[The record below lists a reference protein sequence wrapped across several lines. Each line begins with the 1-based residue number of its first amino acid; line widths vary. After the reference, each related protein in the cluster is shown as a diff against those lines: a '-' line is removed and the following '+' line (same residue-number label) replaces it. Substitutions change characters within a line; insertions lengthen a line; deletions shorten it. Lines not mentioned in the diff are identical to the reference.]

1 MRVLS
6 VGSVY
11 PPHLLGGYEVIWQGV
26 THQLLAEGHASRVL
40 VTDYANPDVPADAP
54 EDTGVHRELGWYWR
68 DHGWPR
74 LSLREQANL
83 EHHNAAVFDR
93 HLREFAPD
101 VVAFWPMGGMSL
113 SLITRAQRAGVGVIF
128 FLLDPWPIYGPTHD
142 LWLKTWS
149 GAGRRRARRL
159 AERLTALP
167 TELDLSRGRWVFC
180 SEWMRA
186 GSGLTLEPA
195 QAVVLTPGI
204 EDRYLTAPAPPS
216 DAWAWRLLYL
226 GRVVEQ
232 KGVITAV
239 EALAELPPEATL
251 TVVGGGDA
259 DYRSALERRA
269 GELGV
274 AARVTFAPAVDRDG
288 TVATYQA
295 ADAVLHPVLWREPWG
310 LVPLEA
316 MAAGRPVVATGQGG
330 SADFLVHDVNALLH
344 APQDAAALAG
354 AVTRLARE
362 PGLRDRLVTA
372 GHRTAQTH
380 TATAFNLAAVREI
393 TAVADGAD

>member
-1 MRVLS
+1 VRVLS

-40 VTDYANPDVPADAP
+40 VTDYVNPDVEADAV
-54 EDTGVHRELGWYWR
+54 EDPGVCRELRSYWR
-68 DHGWPR
+68 DHTWPR
-74 LSLREQANL
+74 FSLRERINL

-93 HLREFAPD
+93 QLIAFAPD

-113 SLITRAQRAGVGVIF
+113 SLITRAQRAGLGAIF
-128 FLLDPWPIYGPTHD
+128 FLLDPWPSYAPRHD
-142 LWLKTWS
+142 LWLATWS
-149 GAGRRRARRL
+149 GPGRRRLRGL
-159 AERLTALP
+159 AEHFTALP
-167 TELDLSRGRWVFC
+167 TRLDRAAAGLS
-180 SEWMRA
+180 
-186 GSGLTLEPA
+186 LEPD

-204 EDRYLTAPAPPS
+204 EERYLTAPAARPR
-216 DAWAWRLLYL
+216 AWSWRLLYL

-239 EALAELPPEATL
+239 EALAQLPPEATL
-251 TVVGGGDA
+251 AIVGSGDA

-269 GELGV
+269 SELGV
-274 AARVTFAPAVDRDG
+274 AARVTFAPPVDRDA
-288 TVATYQA
+288 TVAAYQA
-295 ADAVLHPVLWREPWG
+295 ADVVLHPVRWGEPWG

-330 SADFLVHDVNALLH
+330 SADFLADGVNALLH
-344 APQDAAALAG
+344 APGDAAGLAAAVQRLAG
-354 AVTRLARE
+354 DPDLRARLLA
-362 PGLRDRLVTA
+362 A

-393 TAVADGAD
+393 AAVAAGGGEDCQKTTV